1 MTLPHIFLNPALRDF
16 LLALFIAG
24 VAYSV
29 AAFSG
34 FVFEALSRRL
44 PARRLF
50 FKRLQP
56 LPQLAAYVIGG
67 YLIIRIVGPD
77 QTSLYAMLGSVALAL
92 GLAAQDLVKDLLG
105 GLVVLVDTPFQI
117 GDRIT
122 VGGHY
127 GEVRK
132 IGLRS
137 TKLVTSEDV
146 LVTVPNSQVLSAPVA
161 NSNAGAVDSM
171 VTTHLFLPPLADL
184 GQIGNLAREAA
195 LTSKATH
202 PGRPIRILFTSKQS
216 EGHDI
221 VDMEIRAYVF
231 DVRYESLFT
240 SDLTRRVKSALRE
253 RGLILE
259 DLKMDEVEQRI
270 RSSLAD
276 AVVELGKEFASAD
289 RPKRGAQ
296 AS

>member
-1 MTLPHIFLNPALRDF
+1 MPDITLNPAITDV
-16 LLALFIAG
+16 LLALLIAG
-24 VAYSV
+24 VAYAV
-29 AAFSG
+29 ATLSG

-56 LPQLAAYVIGG
+56 LPQLAAYVVAG

-77 QTSLYAMLGSVALAL
+77 QTSLYAILGSVALAL

-105 GLVVLVDTPFQI
+105 GLVILIDTPFQI

-122 VGGHY
+122 VDGQY

-137 TKLVTSEDV
+137 TKIVTLEDV
-146 LVTVPNSQVLSAPVA
+146 QVTVPNSHVLGASVA
-161 NSNAGAVDSM
+161 NSNAGAVDSL
-171 VTTHLFLPPLADL
+171 VATHIYLRSEANLEA
-184 GQIGNLAREAA
+184 IGAIAREAA

-202 PGRPIRILFTSKQS
+202 RGRPVNILFTSKHA
-216 EGHDI
+216 EDHDLI
-221 VDMEIRAYVF
+221 DMEVRAYVF
-231 DVRYESLFT
+231 DIRYEQMFT
-240 SDLTRRVKSALRE
+240 TDLTRRIKTALRE
-253 RGLILE
+253 RGLLLE
-259 DLKMDEVEQRI
+259 DVKMEEVEKRI
-270 RSSLAD
+270 RESLAD
-276 AVVELGKEFASAD
+276 AVVDLGKEFADAHPS
-289 RPKRGAQ
+289 KRRIL